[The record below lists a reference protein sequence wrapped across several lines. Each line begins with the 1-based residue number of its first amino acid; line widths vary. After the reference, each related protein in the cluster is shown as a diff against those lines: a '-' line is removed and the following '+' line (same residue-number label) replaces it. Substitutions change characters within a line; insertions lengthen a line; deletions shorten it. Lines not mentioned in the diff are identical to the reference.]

1 VPETRGGRQALERTS
16 RGEPVS
22 AHGLLGGD
30 AVGTVSDLELYVPPE
45 MLADLHEPRL
55 VITPGY
61 IGRDRR
67 RPTPSP
73 WRVCRRPKSRLV
85 LVVMVA
91 LITSATVVPLTLAL
105 APRGVSA
112 TATSPVRA
120 QATAPGTDI
129 AAAPRTRRERPAR
142 PARPVRSHAA
152 RSAARSTPSTN
163 CDPSAGSAM
172 SPGCLRRQQASQRQ
186 DARAAQRASRSEERS
201 AAQAERTAAQAARA
215 AVRAARVAARQQAA
229 APAP

>member
-1 VPETRGGRQALERTS
+1 V
-16 RGEPVS
+16 PVS

-30 AVGTVSDLELYVPPE
+30 SVGTVSDLELYVPPE

-67 RPTPSP
+67 RPAPPQWGGPREPT
-73 WRVCRRPKSRLV
+73 SRLA

-91 LITSATVVPLTLAL
+91 LVTSATVVPLTLAL

-112 TATSPVRA
+112 TATHPARA
-120 QATAPGTDI
+120 HASGPRTDLTR
-129 AAAPRTRRERPAR
+129 APRTRKERQARPAR
-142 PARPVRSHAA
+142 PARSHAA
-152 RSAARSTPSTN
+152 GSAARSTASAD
-163 CDPSAGSAM
+163 CDQSAGATL
-172 SPGCLRRQQASQRQ
+172 SPICLRRQQASQRQ
-186 DARAAQRASRSEERS
+186 AARAALRASRSEERS
-201 AAQAERTAAQAARA
+201 TARAERSAAQAARSSA
-215 AVRAARVAARQQAA
+215 RAARVAARQAVG

>member
-1 VPETRGGRQALERTS
+1 VPETRGGRRALERAS
-16 RGEPVS
+16 GAEPVS

-30 AVGTVSDLELYVPPE
+30 SVGTVSDLEVYVPPE

-67 RPTPSP
+67 RPAP
-73 WRVCRRPKSRLV
+73 WQRRVRRPPTSRLA

-91 LITSATVVPLTLAL
+91 LITSAIVVPLTLAL

-112 TATSPVRA
+112 TATHRVRA
-120 QATAPGTDI
+120 HAPGPRTDVTR
-129 AAAPRTRRERPAR
+129 APRTRKAR
-142 PARPVRSHAA
+142 PARNHRAG
-152 RSAARSTPSTN
+152 SAARSRPSAG
-163 CDPSAGSAM
+163 CDQSAGSAG
-172 SPGCLRRQQASQRQ
+172 SPSCLRRQQASQRQ
-186 DARAAQRASRSEERS
+186 DARAALRASRSEERS
-201 AAQAERTAAQAARA
+201 AARAERSAARA
-215 AVRAARVAARQQAA
+215 ARSSARGARVAARQPAG